1 MTSYPSYPLYSS
13 IPSLFL
19 ASFCIWL
26 PYFFLPTP
34 QLSSWVLAP
43 RYPFHLDPPVLSLP
57 VFSHLPTTS
66 TPLTSY
72 PPSSARLHLPN
83 PRRRPPVKPSS
94 LVVYAAVKG
103 RHVVARDR
111 REKEQKE
118 GDRTSVNEQS
128 QSTAI
133 LALYSCPPP
142 LRLPRNLDDA
152 EAHGVF
158 TTPISHSFHPITDS
172 IRYVKTPSLPYR
184 QTRITL
190 PQTTNTYTPV
200 AEDSTLSLPTYQASL
215 PS

>member
-1 MTSYPSYPLYSS
+1 MHLAIPFISIPPSYLYRSS
-13 IPSLFL
+13 PTSRQLL
-19 ASFCIWL
+19 LLL
-26 PYFFLPTP
+26 PPT
-34 QLSSWVLAP
+34 
-43 RYPFHLDPPVLSLP
+43 
-57 VFSHLPTTS
+57 
-66 TPLTSY
+66 

-118 GDRTSVNEQS
+118 GDRTSVNDQS

-142 LRLPRNLDDA
+142 SAPSSKPRRRRSS
-152 EAHGVF
+152 HGVS

-184 QTRITL
+184 QTPITL
-190 PQTTNTYTPV
+190 PHTANTYTPV
-200 AEDSTLSLPTYQASL
+200 TEDTTLSLPTYQASL